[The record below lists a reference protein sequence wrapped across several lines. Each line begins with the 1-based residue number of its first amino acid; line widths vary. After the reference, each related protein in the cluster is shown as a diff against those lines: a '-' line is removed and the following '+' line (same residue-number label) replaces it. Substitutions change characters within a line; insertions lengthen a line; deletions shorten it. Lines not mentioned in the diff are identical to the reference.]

1 MSSDKCFNKLQIFAK
16 PWPRPSQMRKGNS
29 NLHAPISVPGSCRIK
44 GPGPRD
50 PTQSPTDVTQLAAE
64 VPCQSEKS
72 NWELWDEEDAC
83 EIKPRGALAAPRT
96 LEICVTALKLAGGR
110 KLVAASR

>member
-1 MSSDKCFNKLQIFAK
+1 MFQQITNLCQALAK
-16 PWPRPSQMRKGNS
+16 TKSNEKRNLKSPRTH
-29 NLHAPISVPGSCRIK
+29 LSVPGSCRIK

-50 PTQSPTDVTQLAAE
+50 PTQSPTDVIQLAAE

-83 EIKPRGALAAPRT
+83 EIKLRGALAAPRM

-110 KLVAASR
+110 KLVAAYR